1 MSTTSDTSAID
12 EKKNATNSNSETA
25 SSMIINFLIS
35 ILIILI
41 IVISYVSFGGIVLYL
56 CKLAQSNI
64 LPTNVEAFPYTNDKS
79 TIQEVTSNVFTTFSD
94 PQMSMKMNFQ
104 YDKYNASNTVLDI
117 LREYKNEPN
126 SNFMA
131 NYFISIIESLISFNY
146 SSLNI
151 ILNLLNGAPEL
162 IILLFGPII
171 ISIASV
177 FIFLMNIFYFMY
189 LWFSNFGWLFTEN
202 ANQTKTGGP
211 RWQNVTILEPINY
224 WISIFLVILFFILFW
239 VVVIFA
245 LPVLPFVTMCWCIFS
260 SLGYSIKIDGH
271 TGTIL
276 LLIKK
281 LFNNYKISI
290 MSILSFFV
298 ILSTF
303 SNLGVIPGVF
313 SILTLLLIIFG
324 VFSIGI
330 FKKVG
335 SENLSPVVSNE
346 QAKKVL
352 NVKSRPLSHGFFY
365 DLLFPQKGGKNFV
378 NELKNIGKKINN
390 N

>member
-12 EKKNATNSNSETA
+12 EKKNTTNSNGDSVT
-25 SSMIINFLIS
+25 SMVINFLKS
-35 ILIILI
+35 IIITLI
-41 IVISYVSFGGIVLYL
+41 IVICYFSFGGIVLYG

-64 LPTNVEAFPYTNDKS
+64 LPTNIEAFPYTNDKAN
-79 TIQEVTSNVFTTFSD
+79 IQPVTSNIFTTFTD
-94 PQMSMKMNFQ
+94 PPMSMKMNFQ
-104 YDKYNASNTVLDI
+104 YDKYNASNTILDL

-131 NYFISIIESLISFNY
+131 NYFISIFESLISFNY

-151 ILNLLNGAPEL
+151 ILNFLNGAPEP

-202 ANQTKTGGP
+202 VNEKKTGGP
-211 RWQNVTILEPINY
+211 IWQNVTLLEPINY

-239 VVVIFA
+239 VVIIFA
-245 LPVLPFVTMCWCIFS
+245 LPVLPFVTMGWCIFS

-276 LLIKK
+276 LLIKN
-281 LFNNYKISI
+281 LFKHYKISI

-298 ILSTF
+298 ILSAF
-303 SNLGVIPGVF
+303 SNLGTIPGVF
-313 SILTLLLIIFG
+313 SIITLLLIIFG
-324 VFSIGI
+324 VFTIGM

-335 SENLSPVVSNE
+335 SENLTPVVSNE

-352 NVKSRPLSHGFFY
+352 NLKDEKATHGFFS
-365 DLLFPQKGGKNFV
+365 DLFFPQKGGKKFV
-378 NELKNIGKKINN
+378 IELKNIGKKINTN
-390 N
+390 